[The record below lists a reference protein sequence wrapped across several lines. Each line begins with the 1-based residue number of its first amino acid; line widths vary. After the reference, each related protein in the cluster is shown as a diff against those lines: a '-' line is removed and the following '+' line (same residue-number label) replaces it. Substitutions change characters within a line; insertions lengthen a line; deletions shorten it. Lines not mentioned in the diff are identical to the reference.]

1 MEKYTGLIGIVALLG
16 IAFALSNDRSNINY
30 KIVRW
35 GLGLQL
41 IFAVFI
47 LKTPIGKPIFGFLDK
62 AISKLISFSDA
73 GGDFLFTSFVPE
85 IGFHPSLINFAF
97 RALPTIIFFS
107 ALMSMLYHFGIIQVV
122 VKWIAKAMQKTMG
135 TSGSETLSVSAN
147 IFVGQ
152 TEAPLMIRPFLNNMT
167 KSELMVVM
175 VGGFAT
181 VAGGVL
187 AIYVKWLTD
196 IPGIAGHLLAA
207 SVMSA
212 PAALVMAKIIYPE
225 TEEPETMGNLN
236 IEIEKT
242 SSNAMEALGNG
253 ATDGLKLAGN
263 VAAMLVAFLS
273 IVAMVDFLLQAI
285 PGQFGFAGTSID
297 EVLGL
302 LFQPLAWTMGV
313 PWEESSMMGTLM
325 GKKIAFTELI
335 AYGDLKTI
343 LASGQISERTAV
355 IATYALC
362 GFANFGSIGIQLGGI
377 GGMAPDRKKDLAS
390 LVTKAMIGGALASWL
405 TATIAGI
412 LI

>member
-1 MEKYTGLIGIVALLG
+1 MIGILGIFVLLG
-16 IAFALSNDRSNINY
+16 IAVAMSNNRKQINLR
-30 KIVRW
+30 IVGW

-41 IFAVFI
+41 IFAIFI
-47 LKTPIGKPIFGFLDK
+47 LKTPIGKPLFGFFDK

-73 GGDFLFTSFVPE
+73 GGDFLFTSFVPDV
-85 IGFHPSLINFAF
+85 GFHSALINFAF

-107 ALMSMLYHFGIIQVV
+107 ALMSVMYHLGIIQFV

-152 TEAPLMIRPFLNNMT
+152 TEAPLMVRPFIGKMT
-167 KSELMVVM
+167 QSELMAVM

-181 VAGGVL
+181 VAGAVL
-187 AIYVKWLTD
+187 AIYAKWLTD

-212 PAALVMAKIIYPE
+212 PASLVVAKIIYPE
-225 TEEPETMGNLN
+225 TEISDTMGDLK
-236 IEIEKT
+236 IEVEKT

-253 ATDGLKLAGN
+253 ASDGLKLAAN

-273 IVAMVDFLLQAI
+273 IVAMVNYLL
-285 PGQFGFAGTSID
+285 GFANTSID
-297 EVLGL
+297 QILGL
-302 LFQPLAWTMGV
+302 IFQPLAWTMGV
-313 PWEESSMMGTLM
+313 PWEESAMMGTLM

-335 AYGDLKTI
+335 AYGDLKNI
-343 LASGQISERTAV
+343 MASGQISERTAI
-355 IATYALC
+355 IASYALC

-377 GGMAPDRKKDLAS
+377 GGIAPERKKDLAK
-390 LVTKAMIGGALASWL
+390 LVTKAMVGGALASWL
-405 TATIAGI
+405 TATLAGL

>member
-16 IAFALSNDRSNINY
+16 IAFALSNDRSKINY

-253 ATDGLKLAGN
+253 ATDG
-263 VAAMLVAFLS
+263 
-273 IVAMVDFLLQAI
+273 
-285 PGQFGFAGTSID
+285 
-297 EVLGL
+297 
-302 LFQPLAWTMGV
+302 
-313 PWEESSMMGTLM
+313 
-325 GKKIAFTELI
+325 
-335 AYGDLKTI
+335 
-343 LASGQISERTAV
+343 
-355 IATYALC
+355 
-362 GFANFGSIGIQLGGI
+362 
-377 GGMAPDRKKDLAS
+377 
-390 LVTKAMIGGALASWL
+390 
-405 TATIAGI
+405 
-412 LI
+412 

>member
-1 MEKYTGLIGIVALLG
+1 MVGFLGIVILLA
-16 IAFALSNDRSNINY
+16 IAFFLSNDWKKINY
-30 KIVRW
+30 RIVGW

-41 IFAVFI
+41 LFALFI
-47 LKTPIGKPIFGFLDK
+47 LKTPIGKPVFGFLDK

-73 GGDFLFTSFVPE
+73 GGDFLFTSFVE
-85 IGFHPSLINFAF
+85 DVGFHSALVNFAF

-107 ALMSMLYHFGIIQVV
+107 ALMSVLYHLGIIQVV

-152 TEAPLMIRPFLNNMT
+152 TEAPLIVRPFIQKMT
-167 KSELMVVM
+167 HSELMAVM

-212 PAALVMAKIIYPE
+212 PAALVIAKIIYPE
-225 TEEPETMGNLN
+225 TEISETKDDLK
-236 IEIEKT
+236 IEVKKT
-242 SSNAMEALGNG
+242 SSNSMEALGNG
-253 ATDGLKLAGN
+253 ATDGLKLAAN
-263 VAAMLVAFLS
+263 VAAMLVAFIS
-273 IVAMVDFLLQAI
+273 IVAMFNYLLGFL
-285 PGQFGFAGTSID
+285 GTSID
-297 EVLGL
+297 EILGL
-302 LFQPLAWTMGV
+302 IFQPLAWAMGV
-313 PWEESSMMGTLM
+313 PWEESATIGTLM

-335 AYGDLKTI
+335 AYGDLKQI
-343 LASGQISERTAV
+343 VESGQVSERTII
-355 IATYALC
+355 IASYALC

-377 GGMAPDRKKDLAS
+377 GSIAPERKKDLAG

-405 TATIAGI
+405 TATVAGI